1 MSVRKKKKA
10 ARTEQ
15 PASGPSGVPGKPP
28 LAPARGPG
36 PRVIAIASGKGGVG
50 KSFFVGTLSWAL
62 AQSGKRVIAV
72 DADFGGPN
80 LHTCLSVE
88 RPAPGGWVELEE
100 GRPFEEVL
108 SQTSLPGLQVIC
120 GAREPLHAPNIKT
133 SARRAALA
141 RLRTLPVDFVLLDL
155 GAGSAYS
162 IVDIFLLAD
171 QGLVLSTP
179 EPTAMENAYR
189 FLKTLFFRFVA
200 GQCEN
205 ERMRQLVTECLYAGT
220 GAKARSPVQLLQEIN
235 RRNAPL
241 SRAIQDTLAGVHLSL
256 IANQVR
262 YAEDSDLAEA
272 MSMAV
277 RKVFALPCESW
288 GAIPYDEN
296 VGRALRRR
304 QPYLIERPESKTA
317 EAVRALAD
325 RLIGQ
330 VGKVLPHPSAGGPV

>member
-1 MSVRKKKKA
+1 MSVRRKKKA
-10 ARTEQ
+10 PQTGQATTAEAPSIPLV
-15 PASGPSGVPGKPP
+15 PAAS
-28 LAPARGPG
+28 AG

-50 KSFFVGTLSWAL
+50 KSFFVGSLSWAL
-62 AQSGKRVIAV
+62 AQAGKRVVAV

-100 GRPFEEVL
+100 GRPMEEVL
-108 SQTSLPGLQVIC
+108 SQTSLPNLQVVC
-120 GAREPLHAPNIKT
+120 GAREPLHSPNIKT
-133 SARRAALA
+133 SARRAALS
-141 RLRTLPVDFVLLDL
+141 RLRELPVDFVLLDL

-200 GQCEN
+200 GQCTN
-205 ERMRQLVTECLYAGT
+205 ERMRQLVTECLYAGG
-220 GAKARSPVQLLQEIN
+220 GAKARSPVQLLQEID
-235 RRNAPL
+235 RRNAGL
-241 SRAIQDTLAGVHLSL
+241 ARAIEGALSAVHLSL

-262 YAEDSDLAEA
+262 YDEDADLAEA

-304 QPYLIERPESKTA
+304 QPYLTERPDSDTA
-317 EAVRALAD
+317 AAVRALAQ
-325 RLIGQ
+325 RLIDQ
-330 VGKVLPHPSAGGPV
+330 AAAARVSLQTESPA